1 MALLTVLRRPIDPAK
16 HIQEV
21 DGLRLL
27 AIGNVVL
34 GHIAPS
40 MANQYTAI
48 TGISLTHEW
57 LLNTLADG
65 RRGVILFFVISGF
78 VLSLPFL
85 RASDTGRKISTR
97 AYFLRRLTR
106 LEPPYVLSLAILL
119 IGDVILLR
127 EPAMDFLP
135 HFLAGFPYLNTFI
148 FGTRNPINSVAWSL
162 EVEVQFYILMPL
174 IAILLVRTFSRR
186 RAILVAGIVVSLL
199 LQAQTFS
206 HSIRWSESLTGSFHA
221 FLAGV
226 LIADLFLHQR
236 WNESPGS
243 TGWDLAFVVGLATF
257 VFMPLFTPQILRPL
271 VVLSACI
278 LLMIGALRGT
288 RARAVLRRPLVW
300 TIGGMCYSI
309 YLLHLQLIRMMLRPM
324 HLLITSSI
332 GGFVPDLV
340 LVCLVM
346 IPVILLVTGTFFV
359 LVELPCMRW
368 SQRIAARERAR
379 TAA

>member
-1 MALLTVLRRPIDPAK
+1 MALLTLLRRPIDPAK

-48 TGISLTHEW
+48 TGISVTHEW

-85 RASDTGRKISTR
+85 RAADSGRKISTR

-106 LEPPYVLSLAILL
+106 LEPPYVLCLL
-119 IGDVILLR
+119 VLMIGDVILLR
-127 EPAMDFLP
+127 KPAMDFLP
-135 HFLAGFPYLNTFI
+135 HLLAGIPYLNTLI

-174 IAILLVRTFSRR
+174 IAILLLRAFSKRR
-186 RAILVAGIVVSLL
+186 VILLAGIVVSLL
-199 LQAQTFS
+199 LQEQAFS

-226 LIADLFLHQR
+226 LIADLYLHQQ
-236 WNESPGS
+236 WNLAPGS
-243 TGWDLAFVVGLATF
+243 RGWDAAFVVGLATF
-257 VFMPLFTPQILRPL
+257 VFMPLFVPQSLHPL
-271 VVLSACI
+271 VVLAACM
-278 LLMIGALRGT
+278 LLMIGGLRGT
-288 RARAVLRRPLVW
+288 RARRVLRRPFVW

-346 IPVILLVTGTFFV
+346 IPVILLVTGIFFV

-379 TAA
+379 TAV

>member
-1 MALLTVLRRPIDPAK
+1 MALLTLLRRPIDPAK
-16 HIQEV
+16 HIREV

-48 TGISLTHEW
+48 TGISVTHQW

-85 RASDTGRKISTR
+85 RASDSGRKISTR

-127 EPAMDFLP
+127 QPAMDLLP
-135 HFLAGFPYLNTFI
+135 HFLAGVPYLNTLI

-174 IAILLVRTFSRR
+174 IAILLVRAFSRR
-186 RAILVAGIVVSLL
+186 RVILLAGIVVSLVI
-199 LQAQTFS
+199 QQQTFS

-226 LIADLFLHQR
+226 LIADLYIHQR
-236 WNESPGS
+236 WDLSPGS
-243 TGWDLAFVVGLATF
+243 KGWDVAFVVGLVTF
-257 VFMPLFTPQILRPL
+257 VFMPLFVPRTLHPL
-271 VVLSACI
+271 VVLAACT
-278 LLMIGALRGT
+278 LLMVGGLRGD
-288 RARAVLRRPLVW
+288 RARRALRRPLVW

-309 YLLHLQLIRMMLRPM
+309 YLLHLQLIRLMLRPM
-324 HLLITSSI
+324 HLLITSRI

-346 IPVILLVTGTFFV
+346 IPVILLVTGIFFV

-379 TAA
+379 AAS